1 MIMVL
6 AFPAAVQ
13 SAPLTADDAVRI
25 ALQKSSTVIQSEAN
39 VLSAR
44 SGLWG
49 AYSRVLP
56 SVSADASRNG
66 AFTSEATGSQAFGAR
81 AFPSSSFDSER
92 YSGSYGLSGRWSVL
106 DPSAIVG
113 LSAARQG
120 MRAANLVQRS
130 TRADL
135 RLEARRRFY
144 AVVKAMHL
152 ARVSSQSLRLSR
164 DDERRVRALF
174 EVGSVSKSDLLKAR
188 VRTAQSQLDSL
199 LSDHAVI
206 TQRLALATQLGLA
219 EAELGDV
226 DSTLSLAHEVVDHA
240 TVLADAKRQRP
251 DLLAAEAD
259 LRSAELGLRAAHWS
273 RLPSVALSGSY
284 TPKSLSSSRFFTAA
298 ARDTVTVTSSESR
311 ENWSGQLSLNFNL
324 FDGFATDSRVAAAR
338 AALLR
343 ARETR
348 SALLRNLDG
357 EVRQTLLGYQES
369 VEREG
374 LARQALESA
383 TENLN
388 LVQQKY
394 NVGSATILDLIDSQ
408 VQLQRAQSDRVSA
421 LADIRVSEAAVERV
435 RGKGE

>member
-1 MIMVL
+1 MHAEETVK
-6 AFPAAVQ
+6 
-13 SAPLTADDAVRI
+13 I
-25 ALQKSSTVIQSEAN
+25 ALQKSSTVIQSEAS
-39 VLSAR
+39 VLTAR
-44 SGLWG
+44 SGLWS

-56 SVSADASRNG
+56 TVTGDMTRNG
-66 AFTSEATGSQAFGAR
+66 SFTGESNGSQVFGSSVQP
-81 AFPSSSFDSER
+81 PSSTFDQER
-92 YSGSYGLSGRWSVL
+92 YIGSYGLSGRWPVFS
-106 DPSAIVG
+106 PSALVG

-120 MRAANLVQRS
+120 MRAANLGSRA
-130 TRADL
+130 TRADV
-135 RLEARRRFY
+135 RLETRRQFY

-152 ARVSSQSLRLSR
+152 ARVTSQSLRLSR

-226 DSTLSLAHEVVDHA
+226 DSTLSLAYDLVDHA
-240 TVLADAKRQRP
+240 TVLAEAKRQRP
-251 DLLAAEAD
+251 DLLAAEAE

-273 RLPSVALSGSY
+273 RLPSLNVSGSF
-284 TPKSLSSSRFFTAA
+284 TPKSVSSQRQFADAAHTAPLTG
-298 ARDTVTVTSSESR
+298 DFESKDA
-311 ENWSGQLSLNFNL
+311 WGGQVSVDVNL

-338 AALLR
+338 ATLLR

-348 SALLRNLDG
+348 NSLLRNLDG

-369 VEREG
+369 VEREA
-374 LARQALESA
+374 LARQTLESA

-421 LADIRVSEAAVERV
+421 LADIRVSEAAVDRV